1 MRAPREG
8 RSFDQF
14 SNRSMKPRSSLPIM
28 VASER
33 SLARNNEL
41 AMPLTHALLRLH
53 PERDDRCD
61 LVELPAA
68 SGPAYRAAAVTANR
82 SLLSD

>member
-1 MRAPREG
+1 
-8 RSFDQF
+8 
-14 SNRSMKPRSSLPIM
+14 
-28 VASER
+28 
-33 SLARNNEL
+33 
-41 AMPLTHALLRLH
+41 MPLTHALLRLH